1 MSVDASRTTARFSAL
16 VIDRRRCRSA
26 RCLLSIAFQMARSV
40 ETQPQ
45 HRSFKLDHP
54 IHYPQS
60 LDPGALTAFATRPT
74 AIKSP

>member
-1 MSVDASRTTARFSAL
+1 MSVDTSRTTALSAL
-16 VIDRRRCRSA
+16 VMDRQRWCSA
-26 RCLLSIAFQMARSV
+26 RCLLSIAFRVVRIV

-60 LDPGALTAFATRPT
+60 LDPGALTASATRPT